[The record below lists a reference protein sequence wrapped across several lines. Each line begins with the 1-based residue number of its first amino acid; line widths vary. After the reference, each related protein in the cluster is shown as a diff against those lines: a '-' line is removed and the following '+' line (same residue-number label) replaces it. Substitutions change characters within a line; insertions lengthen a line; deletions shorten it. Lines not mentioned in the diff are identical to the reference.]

1 MRRIATAMTIA
12 AGLAVMAAPAVAQV
26 GTDARER
33 PAFQGRGMM
42 AGPGIRAQNP
52 GALLLERRAELGL
65 TADQVR
71 QIEAIQARVQQQNA
85 ARIEQL
91 RAAHA
96 DRPERNFRDMSAEER
111 QQLRA
116 QMRERMEELQPLRQ
130 ALRETNR
137 AAGQELHALLTDAQ
151 REQLRTLR
159 REQMREFRGQRG
171 ERGAGEWQ
179 GRRGERRGDGEGR
192 RPHRGPRGG
201 GF

>member
-26 GTDARER
+26 GTEVRER

-42 AGPGIRAQNP
+42 AGPGMRAQNP

-71 QIEAIQARVQQQNA
+71 QIEAIQARVQQQNT

-91 RAAHA
+91 RAARG
-96 DRPERNFRDMSAEER
+96 DSPERNFRDMSADER

-116 QMRERMEELQPLRQ
+116 QMRERMEKLQPLRQ
-130 ALRETNR
+130 QLRETNR
-137 AAGQELHALLTDAQ
+137 AAGQEIHALLTDAQ

-179 GRRGERRGDGEGR
+179 GRRGERGGDGAGR
-192 RPHRGPRGG
+192 RPHRGPQGG